1 MNGTQASVPAAADG
15 HLPVDGICRPRSELE
30 WRPAWKPNLQSRS
43 SKPRISLRFSLPRS
57 FHHFQEALSGI
68 FDIGIAVLMGAALHR
83 QQCATM
89 DVFEIAERKFE
100 SRLAILNMLRVDP
113 EMPL

>member
-1 MNGTQASVPAAADG
+1 MEGRLPRPPRPTNVLAVEETADDDKQTSYRAAQTKI
-15 HLPVDGICRPRSELE
+15 L
-30 WRPAWKPNLQSRS
+30 
-43 SKPRISLRFSLPRS
+43 LRFSRPRP

-68 FDIGIAVLMGAALHR
+68 FDIGIAILMGAALHC

-89 DVFEIAERKFE
+89 DVFEIAKRKFG
-100 SRLAILNMLRVDP
+100 SRFAALNMCRVDS